1 MYKLLAAVLGVCV
14 DWVAAKVQLHSAQSR
29 PQLHRTAGVSIQHK
43 SQILFQTDATSTVPE
58 TDESGAGS
66 AISLLGFRFLQTGVL
81 AGGHG

>member
-43 SQILFQTDATSTVPE
+43 SQILFQTEATSTVPE
-58 TDESGAGS
+58 TDESGAATLEPTTWACS
-66 AISLLGFRFLQTGVL
+66 PARRACPTGW
-81 AGGHG
+81 G

>member
-1 MYKLLAAVLGVCV
+1 MYKLQTAVLGLCV

-29 PQLHRTAGVSIQHK
+29 PQLHRTAVISIQHK
-43 SQILFQTDATSTVPE
+43 CQVLLQTLATSTVHE

-66 AISLLGFRFLQTGVL
+66 AISLLGFRLLRTGVL